1 MLRKDQVESQLD
13 QLQLEV
19 ERLKSSLVVP
29 TEPGD
34 VGTPIQVVV
43 NALQGIE
50 NRIDAI
56 INLIDPPF
64 YIFSFPCKYGI
75 F

>member
-43 NALQGIE
+43 NALLGIE

-56 INLIDPPF
+56 IKLIELED
-64 YIFSFPCKYGI
+64 
-75 F
+75 

>member
-1 MLRKDQVESQLD
+1 MLRKDQVENQLT

-29 TEPGD
+29 VDPGD

-43 NALQGIE
+43 NALQSIE
-50 NRIDAI
+50 NQIDTI
-56 INLIDPPF
+56 INLIQLED
-64 YIFSFPCKYGI
+64 
-75 F
+75 

>member
-13 QLQLEV
+13 QLQLAV

-56 INLIDPPF
+56 INLIELED
-64 YIFSFPCKYGI
+64 
-75 F
+75 